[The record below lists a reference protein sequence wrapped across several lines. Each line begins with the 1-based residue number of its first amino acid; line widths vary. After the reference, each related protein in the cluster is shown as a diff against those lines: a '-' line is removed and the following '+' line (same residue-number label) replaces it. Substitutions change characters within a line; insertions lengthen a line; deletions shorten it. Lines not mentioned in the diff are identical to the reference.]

1 MGYFF
6 RYVLLVFL
14 TVSVTV
20 LGSCVSRDINQRLSD
35 IESYIDVRPDSAL
48 VAIRQIDTTALR
60 RRSTKAKYSLL
71 HAIALDK
78 NYIDTADTRIVR
90 PAVDWYSRH
99 GNPEE
104 KLKAWMYLGIE
115 QFNGQRYNEAIVSLY
130 RAGDYA
136 SKVSDQN
143 LLGILYAI
151 TSDTYTKTEDYVQAS
166 YFIDKSIECFHQSG
180 RKDQED
186 KERVRKV
193 LNLIQLREWEEA
205 GASFQALLSDSSL
218 SASLKN
224 RVKIDYAQF
233 LLSPPI
239 HNDSLAYIL
248 ISEALSEGGVL
259 RGTSQW
265 FSYAYL
271 LSSVGKKEES
281 EAIWSNPVFS
291 DGKNN
296 YDYYYWKHRDKLLYN
311 DYKGAYSLLWS
322 AMRSRDSLIRES
334 FYNSASN
341 SQRLYFEKVNRE
353 RSLIIQNKNK
363 LIGIIFLILLISI
376 LMAGNIR
383 NYYKRK
389 NQSLIEDNERQEMA
403 VALMRSEMAKIEKQ
417 LGQESIVKERAK
429 FAFLADIYDNYYR
442 AYSSDPD
449 RDDRLNRILR
459 SKIGDLRSSPEAR
472 DSFEKLIDKEM
483 GGKMTCFRRDF
494 PDLSDNEYSM
504 ASYIFAGFDN
514 TLATVIMNVSS
525 VDNYRKM
532 KSRLKSKISNSEIG
546 NKEDYLR
553 LF

>member
-1 MGYFF
+1 M
-6 RYVLLVFL
+6 
-14 TVSVTV
+14 T
-20 LGSCVSRDINQRLSD
+20 
-35 IESYIDVRPDSAL
+35 
-48 VAIRQIDTTALR
+48 RQIQKYVVLALASIFLSGCVNR
-60 RRSTKAKYSLL
+60 EVKQTMLEVEAIIDERPAEALSIISEIDSIALTGRAVKAKYSLL
-71 HAIALDK
+71 LAMALDK
-78 NYIDTADTRIVR
+78 NYIDTADTRIVQ

-136 SKVSDQN
+136 PKVSDQN

-151 TSDTYTKTEDYVQAS
+151 TADTFTMTEDYAQAS

-186 KERVRKV
+186 KERMRKV
-193 LNLIQLREWEEA
+193 LSLIQLRETEEA
-205 GASFQALLSDSSL
+205 DASFRALLLDSSL
-218 SASLKN
+218 SASLKS

-248 ISEALSEGGVL
+248 ISEALSEGRVL

-281 EAIWSNPVFS
+281 EAIWDYPVIS
-291 DGKNN
+291 DTKGN
-296 YDYYYWKHRDKLLYN
+296 YDYYYWKHREKLLNN
-311 DYKGAYSLLWS
+311 DYRGAYSLLWS
-322 AMRSRDSLIRES
+322 AMQSNDSLIRES
-334 FYNSASN
+334 FIRSAAN
-341 SQRLYFEKVNRE
+341 SQRLFLEKVNRE
-353 RSLIIQNKNK
+353 RLLTIQNKNK
-363 LIGIIFLILLISI
+363 LISIIFLICLIAI
-376 LMAGNIR
+376 LASGNIR

-389 NQSLIEDNERQEMA
+389 NQALIEDNERQEMA
-403 VALMRSEMAKIEKQ
+403 VALMRLEMTKMEKHLDQ
-417 LGQESIVKERAK
+417 GAMEKDRAK
-429 FAFLADIYDNYYR
+429 FTFLADIYENYYR
-442 AYSSDPD
+442 TYTSDLD
-449 RDDRLNRILR
+449 SDNRLNQILR
-459 SKIGDLRSSPEAR
+459 SKIGDLRSSHEAR
-472 DSFEKLIDKEM
+472 ESFENLIDNEM
-483 GGKMTCFRRDF
+483 GKIMTRFRRDF
-494 PDLSDNEYSM
+494 PDLSDKEYCM

-525 VDNYRKM
+525 VDNFRKM
-532 KSRLKSKISNSEIG
+532 KSRLKSKILNSVVG

>member
-1 MGYFF
+1 M
-6 RYVLLVFL
+6 
-14 TVSVTV
+14 T
-20 LGSCVSRDINQRLSD
+20 
-35 IESYIDVRPDSAL
+35 
-48 VAIRQIDTTALR
+48 RQIQKYVVLALASIFLSGCVNR
-60 RRSTKAKYSLL
+60 EVKQTMLEVEAIIDERPAEALSIISEIDSIALTGRAVKAKYSLL
-71 HAIALDK
+71 QAMALDK
-78 NYIDTADTRIVR
+78 NYIDTADTRIVQ

-166 YFIDKSIECFHQSG
+166 YYIDKSIECFHQSG

-205 GASFQALLSDSSL
+205 DASFQALLSDSSL

-239 HNDSLAYIL
+239 HNDSLANIL
-248 ISEALSEGGVL
+248 ISEALSDGGVL

-271 LSSVGKKEES
+271 LSSVGKKEGS
-281 EAIWSNPVFS
+281 EAIWDDPVFY
-291 DGKNN
+291 DRKNN
-296 YDYYYWKHRDKLLYN
+296 YDYYYWKHREKLLNN

-322 AMRSRDSLIRES
+322 AMQSRDSLIRES
-334 FYNSASN
+334 FYLSASN
-341 SQRLYFEKVNRE
+341 SQRLFLEKVNRE

-363 LIGIIFLILLISI
+363 LISIIVLFLLIAILL
-376 LMAGNIR
+376 AGNIR
-383 NYYKRK
+383 NHYKRK
-389 NQSLIEDNERQEMA
+389 NQSLIEDNDRQEMA
-403 VALMRSEMAKIEKQ
+403 VALMRSEMDKMEKH
-417 LGQESIVKERAK
+417 LSKESIEKERAK

-442 AYSSDPD
+442 AYSSDLD
-449 RDDRLNRILR
+449 SDDRLNRILR
-459 SKIGDLRSSPEAR
+459 SKIGDLRSSPDAR

-483 GGKMTCFRRDF
+483 GGKMTRFRRDF
-494 PDLSDNEYSM
+494 PDLSDKEYCM

>member
-1 MGYFF
+1 MKYSGITAIIII
-6 RYVLLVFL
+6 LSIL
-14 TVSVTV
+14 T
-20 LGSCVSRDINQRLSD
+20 SCGGHKIMTSLAD
-35 IESYIDVRPDSAL
+35 IESYINDRPDSAL
-48 VAIRQIDTTALR
+48 VSIRQIDTTALR
-60 RRSTKAKYSLL
+60 TKAQKAKFALL
-71 HAIALDK
+71 QAMALDK
-78 NYIDTADTRIVR
+78 NYIDTADTRIVQ

-193 LNLIQLREWEEA
+193 LNLIQLREDEEA
-205 GASFQALLSDSSL
+205 DASFRALLSDSL
-218 SASLKN
+218 MNASLKS

-239 HNDSLAYIL
+239 HNDSLAYSL
-248 ISEALSEGGVL
+248 ISEALSEGGIL

-281 EAIWSNPVFS
+281 ESFWNDPVFS
-291 DGKNN
+291 DRENN
-296 YDYYYWKHRDKLLYN
+296 YDYYYWKHREKLLYN

-334 FYNSASN
+334 FYRSAAN
-341 SQRLYFEKVNRE
+341 SQRLFLEKVNRE
-353 RSLIIQNKNK
+353 KSLTIQNKNK
-363 LIGIIFLILLISI
+363 LISIIALICLIAI
-376 LMAGNIR
+376 LAANSIR
-383 NYYKRK
+383 NYYKRR

-403 VALMRSEMAKIEKQ
+403 VALMRSEMAKMEKH
-417 LGQESIVKERAK
+417 LGQESIEKDKAK
-429 FAFLADIYDNYYR
+429 FAFLADIYDNYYQ
-442 AYSSDPD
+442 AYPSDLD
-449 RDDRLNRILR
+449 SDDRLNRVLR
-459 SKIGDLRSSPEAR
+459 SRIGDLRSSPDAR
-472 DSFEKLIDKEM
+472 ENFENLIDKEM
-483 GGKMTCFRRDF
+483 GGMMTRFRRDF
-494 PDLSDNEYSM
+494 PDLSYKEYCM